1 MRAGSGMLL
10 SAGVMTMQNGQF
22 DLGNMTDT
30 KSLMVPAG
38 AVPISGDLAA
48 RWGWTDPSQEWRNL
62 SMSPRFPD
70 NAALAAQMW
79 KARTGETVDGVIAID
94 PVGLQALIDI
104 SGPVMV
110 DGKLI
115 TKDNVIREILLQS
128 YLDYESDSDDPNSGA
143 APTQDRHERASDI
156 ARAIVDQLDQ
166 KGWDVAS
173 LVDDL
178 QKAAQGRHI
187 LAWSSVPE
195 QQRGWEAAGV
205 SGKLRPDSL
214 LLALQNRVGN
224 KLDQFMHVSALFEHR
239 AVSGGSE
246 VTVSIHIENQT
257 PTEGLNTFVEGP
269 YPFTDFT
276 AGEYSGILS
285 VNIPGASRAISL
297 DGGTK
302 TVAAGPD
309 GPTRVIATET
319 RLLRGEKKDY
329 LLKFTVPSG
338 FEHVTIE
345 PSARYPSVTWTADGE
360 TWQDNSARQI
370 RW

>member
-1 MRAGSGMLL
+1 MLL
-10 SAGVMTMQNGQF
+10 SAGVMSMQNGQF
-22 DLGNMTDT
+22 DLGHMTDT

-79 KARTGETVDGVIAID
+79 KAKTGEAVDGVIAID
-94 PVGLQALIDI
+94 PIGLQALIDI
-104 SGPVMV
+104 SGPVV
-110 DGKLI
+110 VGGKII

-128 YLDYESDSDDPNSGA
+128 YLDYESNPDDPNSGA

-166 KGWDVAS
+166 KGWDVAT
-173 LVDDL
+173 LVEDL

-187 LAWSSVPE
+187 LAWSSVPD
-195 QQRGWEAAGV
+195 QQKGWEAAGV

-224 KLDQFMHVSALFEHR
+224 KLDQFMHVSARFEHR

-246 VTVSIHIENQT
+246 LSVSIHIENQT
-257 PTEGLNTFVEGP
+257 PTSGLNSFVEGP

-276 AGEYSGILS
+276 AGEYAGIVS
-285 VNIPGASRAISL
+285 INIPGVSRAISL
-297 DGGTK
+297 DGGTNL
-302 TVAAGPD
+302 VASGPD
-309 GPTRVIATET
+309 GPTRVIGTET

-329 LLKFTVPSG
+329 LLKFTVPTG
-338 FEHVTIE
+338 YEHVTIE
-345 PSARYPSVTWTADGE
+345 PSARYPSVTWTADGQ